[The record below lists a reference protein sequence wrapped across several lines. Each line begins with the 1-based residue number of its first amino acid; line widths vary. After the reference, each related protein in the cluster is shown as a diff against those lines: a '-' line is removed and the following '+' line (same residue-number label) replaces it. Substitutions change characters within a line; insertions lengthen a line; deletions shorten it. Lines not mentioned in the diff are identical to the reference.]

1 MLGDYLINQG
11 RTKIYNKVID
21 IAKQQSEQKQL
32 KEAAERAAAARV
44 AAMAANN
51 RALGTGGYHPD
62 FAQDTDFMSGSG
74 TAAEMGSFA
83 DGGIATMFVE
93 RR

>member
-1 MLGDYLINQG
+1 M
-11 RTKIYNKVID
+11 
-21 IAKQQSEQKQL
+21 
-32 KEAAERAAAARV
+32 AAANRAA
-44 AAMAANN
+44 
-51 RALGTGGYHPD
+51 GTGGYQSS